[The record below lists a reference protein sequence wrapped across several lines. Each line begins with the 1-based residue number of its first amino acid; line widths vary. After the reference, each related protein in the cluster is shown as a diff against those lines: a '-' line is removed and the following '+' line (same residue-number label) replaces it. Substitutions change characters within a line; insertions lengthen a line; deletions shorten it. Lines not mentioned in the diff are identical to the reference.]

1 MRCATA
7 AGFPSLLP
15 RELTVITSL
24 GYSKIKI
31 GFDALCI
38 TATAAMTYFAPGHIS
53 GLGIGTVLAA
63 LTMGKIIDIFGTQMD
78 KRFTFRAYLPEQAER
93 LLRAAAK

>member
-1 MRCATA
+1 
-7 AGFPSLLP
+7 
-15 RELTVITSL
+15 
-24 GYSKIKI
+24 
-31 GFDALCI
+31 
-38 TATAAMTYFAPGHIS
+38 MTYFALGHIS
-53 GLGIGTVLAA
+53 GLGISTVLAA